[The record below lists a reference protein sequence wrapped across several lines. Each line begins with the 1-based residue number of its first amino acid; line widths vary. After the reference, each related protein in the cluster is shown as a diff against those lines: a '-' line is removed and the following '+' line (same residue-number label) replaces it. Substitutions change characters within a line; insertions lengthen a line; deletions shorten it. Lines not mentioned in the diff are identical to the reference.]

1 VGVFLEN
8 RQPLVDLS
16 QTRDRWVSDLAHE
29 LRTPLTSIRL
39 VVETLQEQLQPPIR
53 QWIDRLLPEVDRL
66 INLVQSW
73 LELSQLEA
81 NPSKQLNCQPVE
93 LRR

>member
-1 VGVFLEN
+1 MRMWRQWLKCDHLLCGRRAGLCQRGQVGVFLEN

-39 VVETLQEQLQPPIR
+39 VVETLQEQLQPPR
-53 QWIDRLLPEVDRL
+53 QWL
-66 INLVQSW
+66 IAS
-73 LELSQLEA
+73 
-81 NPSKQLNCQPVE
+81 
-93 LRR
+93 